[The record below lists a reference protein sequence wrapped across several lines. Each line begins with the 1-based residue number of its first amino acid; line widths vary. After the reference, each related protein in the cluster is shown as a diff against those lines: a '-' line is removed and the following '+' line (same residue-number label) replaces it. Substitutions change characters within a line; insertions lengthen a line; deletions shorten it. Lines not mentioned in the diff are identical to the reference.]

1 MRYYDFIS
9 PEDVKRTPFKKV
21 IKAKIKANRP
31 LTSAEIAREKQ
42 KYEIAEE
49 LGLVDKVKQYGWSG
63 LTSKETGMLGGIM
76 TQRNKLRR
84 DVTFK
89 NGKKPKW

>member
-42 KYEIAEE
+42 KYEIAE
-49 LGLVDKVKQYGWSG
+49 
-63 LTSKETGMLGGIM
+63 
-76 TQRNKLRR
+76 
-84 DVTFK
+84 
-89 NGKKPKW
+89 